1 MQAKAKPFARG
12 YWHYQTVINSLK
24 VGYKLKLMRLM
35 TRSSPIGRGR
45 SLFFKYARV
54 AIDNAKAR

>member
-1 MQAKAKPFARG
+1 
-12 YWHYQTVINSLK
+12 LK

-35 TRSSPIGRGR
+35 TSFSPNCRGR

-54 AIDNAKAR
+54 AIDNAKARLNIA